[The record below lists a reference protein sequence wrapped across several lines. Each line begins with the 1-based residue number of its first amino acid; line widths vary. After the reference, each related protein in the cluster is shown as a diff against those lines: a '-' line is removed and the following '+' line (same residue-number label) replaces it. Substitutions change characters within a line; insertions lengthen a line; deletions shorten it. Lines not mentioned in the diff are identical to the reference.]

1 MSWTFPDSMF
11 TNNTATN
18 TQIYRTG
25 SAITNF
31 GSIPINGHELNTVTP
46 TRSTTDLSLSRS
58 HHNYTQQPYQQAY
71 GVSRPTQDYPQT
83 FGSTPD
89 RAQVQQQYLSPLH
102 AQREPSATAYMPPR
116 LVFGSIAPTTN
127 QQTFPT
133 QATPNGTHAASQGSV
148 AGTDDP
154 SLLEKLQEAA
164 RPKPSGKSRTSRSK
178 KENRDDD
185 APTKKPKGQGSKS
198 GSQNR
203 RGGGG
208 SDDEIAKLGLKDRQ
222 AAELKMPGKSDE
234 KKEVEAKAPVGL
246 SDEDKLTVVRWIT
259 QEERWKDW
267 KLKQHG
273 YWITLSNDVLKP
285 PGRIS
290 ASQIKNYFTNQA
302 WEKYKAVR
310 ERQAH
315 TGGGDGDAKRVDAL
329 SSSNDEDSDSDQEEP
344 TETGK
349 RKRKGREK
357 FSQTVLDEFEKSEIF
372 KLIDAVANKD
382 ITVIRPR
389 DYNSH
394 TPISD
399 DETPMKKRRLQRSA
413 SKDSDSLDSPSHGQY
428 LKQAVEAISKKA
440 RTVELVKK
448 EKLKLAQEKERRE
461 AAEQAER
468 QELAKRKLALEERES
483 HGREWERAL
492 QMIEHANAQVRA
504 AGERLLAKLSA
515 VGDV

>member
-25 SAITNF
+25 SAITHF
-31 GSIPINGHELNTVTP
+31 GSIPINGHELNT
-46 TRSTTDLSLSRS
+46 
-58 HHNYTQQPYQQAY
+58 AY
-71 GVSRPTQDYPQT
+71 NVSRPTQDYPQT
-83 FGSTPD
+83 FGLTPD

-102 AQREPSATAYMPPR
+102 AQREPSATAYMPPH

-148 AGTDDP
+148 AGTDNP

-185 APTKKPKGQGSKS
+185 APMKKPKGQGSKS

-208 SDDEIAKLGLKDRQ
+208 SDNEITKLGLKDRQ
-222 AAELKMPGKSDE
+222 AAELKMPGKSNE
-234 KKEVEAKAPVGL
+234 KKEVEAKASVGL

-273 YWITLSNDVLKP
+273 YWITLSNNVLKL
-285 PGRIS
+285 PGQIL
-290 ASQIKNYFTNQA
+290 ALQIKNYFTNQA

-310 ERQAH
+310 ERQVH

-329 SSSNDEDSDSDQEEP
+329 SSSNDKDSDSDQEEP

-349 RKRKGREK
+349 RKCKGREK

-394 TPISD
+394 MPISD
-399 DETPMKKRRLQRSA
+399 DETPMKKCRLQRSA

-428 LKQAVEAISKKA
+428 LKQAVEAISKK
-440 RTVELVKK
+440 L
-448 EKLKLAQEKERRE
+448 EKERRE

-468 QELAKRKLALEERES
+468 QELAKQKLALEERES